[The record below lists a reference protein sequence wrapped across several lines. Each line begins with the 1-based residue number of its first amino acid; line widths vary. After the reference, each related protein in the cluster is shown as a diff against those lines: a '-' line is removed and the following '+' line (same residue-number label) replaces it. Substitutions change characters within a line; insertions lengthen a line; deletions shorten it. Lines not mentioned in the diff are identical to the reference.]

1 MTTIRL
7 MLAAAVVA
15 GSAHALSAQ
24 SLPAPWTEPT
34 PASKAAPTLAST
46 AAPTPAS
53 QSAPSADRAGVPP
66 GMETPA
72 QRKMAIAQK
81 KIARDPKHFHGY
93 NELALALTQ
102 RARETADPRFYQQAD
117 AAVTTSLALSPD
129 NFEALKVRTWA
140 LLGQHRFAEALTLAT
155 ALNHKVPDDLMVY
168 GMLTDANIEL
178 GKYDDAEKSAQWMLD
193 LRPGNIPALTRAAY
207 LRELFGDIEG
217 AIDLMQQAFT
227 RLPYQETEDR
237 AWVLTQIG
245 HLELV
250 RGQPAT
256 AERAL
261 EQALELFPNYHYA
274 LGQLADVRT
283 AQKRHREAADLQ
295 QQRYTV
301 APHPENLYELAEA
314 EARAGL
320 TAKAAKT
327 YAAFEA
333 GARAE
338 MKGEDNA
345 NRELIAYLA
354 GAGKKPVEALKLAEQ
369 EIARRGDVYT
379 REAYAWA
386 LFKNGRRAD
395 ARREI
400 ATVLAVGVQH
410 PRVLERAAAIQGK
423 ATAKTAAR

>member
-1 MTTIRL
+1 MSIRRL
-7 MLAAAVVA
+7 VLVAAVVA
-15 GSAHALSAQ
+15 GSAPALSAQ
-24 SLPAPWTEPT
+24 PRQPESPAAETMES
-34 PASKAAPTLAST
+34 PA
-46 AAPTPAS
+46 
-53 QSAPSADRAGVPP
+53 
-66 GMETPA
+66 E
-72 QRKMAIAQK
+72 RKMAIARR

-102 RARETADPRFYQQAD
+102 RARERADPKFYLQAD
-117 AAVTTSLALSPD
+117 DAVKTSLALSPD
-129 NFEALKVRTWA
+129 NLEAQKVRTWS
-140 LLGQHRFAEALTLAT
+140 LLGQHRFAEALTMAT
-155 ALNHKVPDDLMVY
+155 ALNTKVPDDLMVY

-217 AIDLMQQAFT
+217 AIELMQSAFN
-227 RLPYQETEDR
+227 RMPYQETEDR

-250 RGQPAT
+250 RQNPAT
-256 AERAL
+256 AEKVLA
-261 EQALELFPNYHYA
+261 QALDLFPRYHYA

-283 AQKRHREAADLQ
+283 AQKRFREAADLQ
-295 QQRYTV
+295 EERYAV
-301 APHPENLYELAEA
+301 APHPENMFELAEA
-314 EARAGL
+314 QARAGM
-320 TAKAAKT
+320 TAEAAKS

-338 MKGEDNA
+338 MTKDDNA
-345 NRELIAYLA
+345 NRELVAYFA
-354 GAGKKPVEALKLAEQ
+354 GAGKQPAEAQKLAEQ

-423 ATAKTAAR
+423 AAAKTAAR

>member
-1 MTTIRL
+1 MITIRL

-15 GSAHALSAQ
+15 GSAQALSAQ
-24 SLPAPWTEPT
+24 PSWPA
-34 PASKAAPTLAST
+34 
-46 AAPTPAS
+46 PAS
-53 QSAPSADRAGVPP
+53 QAAPAADDPLAAP

-102 RARETADPRFYQQAD
+102 RARETADPRFYQRAEE
-117 AAVTTSLALSPD
+117 AVKTSLSLSPD

-140 LLGQHRFAEALTLAT
+140 LLGQHRFAEAHTLAST
-155 ALNHKVPDDLMVY
+155 LNKKVPDDLMVY

-217 AIDLMQQAFT
+217 AIQLMQSAFN
-227 RLPYQETEDR
+227 RMPYQETEDR

-250 RGQPAT
+250 RGKPAT
-256 AERAL
+256 AEHAL

-283 AQKRHREAADLQ
+283 AQKRFRDAAALQ
-295 QQRYTV
+295 QQRYAV

-320 TAKAAKT
+320 TAKAAKS
-327 YAAFEA
+327 YVAFEA

-345 NRELIAYLA
+345 NRELIAYFA
-354 GAGKKPVEALKLAEQ
+354 GAGKKPAEALKLAEQ
-369 EIARRGDVYT
+369 EMARRGDVYT

-423 ATAKTAAR
+423 AVVKTAAR

>member
-15 GSAHALSAQ
+15 GSAQAFSAQ
-24 SLPAPWTEPT
+24 PSWPAP
-34 PASKAAPTLAST
+34 ASQTAPT
-46 AAPTPAS
+46 AAPTAAS
-53 QSAPSADRAGVPP
+53 L

-72 QRKMAIAQK
+72 QRKMAIAHK
-81 KIARDPKHFHGY
+81 KITRDPKHFHGY

-117 AAVTTSLALSPD
+117 EAVTTSLALSPD

-140 LLGQHRFAEALTLAT
+140 LLGQHRFAEALALAT
-155 ALNHKVPDDLMVY
+155 TLNTKVPDDLMVY

-178 GKYDDAEKSAQWMLD
+178 GKYDEAEKTAQWMLD

-227 RLPYQETEDR
+227 RMPYQETEDR

-250 RGQPAT
+250 RGKPAV
-256 AERAL
+256 AEHAL
-261 EQALELFPNYHYA
+261 EQALELFPRYHYA

-320 TAKAAKT
+320 SAKAAKT

-338 MKGEDNA
+338 MKSEDNA
-345 NRELIAYLA
+345 NRELIAYFA
-354 GAGKKPVEALKLAEQ
+354 GAGKKSIEALKLAEQ

-423 ATAKTAAR
+423 PAPKAAVR